1 MSEFLKTFD
10 KLNDAQLRSSVKLL
24 GKLLGNIIKSH
35 AGDKV
40 YIAVEKLRKGFINLR
55 KDNNQIKHDQLI
67 RYIGKLDPIT
77 LKNVIR
83 SFSKYFALV
92 NVAEEAYQHINRTD
106 RLKSGFDSW
115 EGSFDQTLREC
126 KASDMDDTELESLI
140 NSLRYIPVFT
150 AHPTEA
156 KRRSKLE
163 AMRRIFNTILELQ
176 SYKGQSIKREELI
189 DELQAEILILWRTDE
204 VRLRKPTVLDE
215 VENGLYYFRTS
226 LFRAIPEVYRDLEK
240 AIKRVYHTD
249 DIKVPSFIRFG
260 SWIGGDR
267 DGNPFVTPDITREAV
282 YMHAETALHEYMR
295 RAQKL
300 STLLTHS
307 SGLTTPSD
315 EFLSSSK
322 DDDKY
327 FQGAFED
334 TTQDFAKEPYRRK
347 LKIIRYRLKERLNVI
362 KQLKNK
368 NNIKSPHAYNS
379 EKELLNDLYLIK
391 DSLISDNDNILN
403 DFGLNDFIRL
413 VETFGF
419 YLVNLDIREESTNHT
434 NAISEILKNHDNK
447 EYDQLNES
455 SRISSLENVIK
466 SDLTLDDIYTSLSD
480 ETKKVLDV
488 FTVMKELRNE
498 VSEHAFGNYVISMTH
513 HASHVFEVLALAKL
527 CGLISFKDGKLSSSI
542 QVTPLFETIDDLTR
556 IEEILEDL
564 FSNDTYTNLIG
575 TYKNS
580 KLQEVMLGYSD
591 SCKDGGILSSS
602 WSLYKAQQ
610 QVLDI
615 SKKYQIEC
623 RLFHGRGGTVGRG
636 GGPTHNA
643 ILAQPNKTVRGMI
656 KITEQGEVLSYKYAV
671 PQSASYELELA
682 ISGLIKASKHL
693 VIDDTVCT
701 NNFEE
706 IMSEMSLVGEKKYR
720 DLTDDKE
727 GIMDYFYEATPVQE
741 LAELNIGSR
750 PSHRKKTQRSKYSI
764 RAIPWVFGWS
774 LSRHTLPAWYGLGSA
789 LNKMVTSDQSSMDK
803 LKMMYS
809 EWPFFRVLLDNIQMA
824 LAKSD
829 LGIARDYSLLVK
841 DRNAANQ
848 IIDDIEKEY
857 ESTVQTLL
865 RIVGSDQL
873 LSDNTKLSLSLS
885 RRQPYLDPLNY
896 IQVMLLKAHR
906 EIPDEDTVN
915 LDPLLRTIHAIA
927 TGMKNT
933 G

>member
-40 YIAVEKLRKGFINLR
+40 YVAVEKLRKGFINLR

-67 RYIGKLDPIT
+67 RYIGRLDPIT

-126 KASDMDDTELESLI
+126 KASEMDDTQLESLI

-249 DIKVPSFIRFG
+249 NVKVPSFIRFG

-347 LKIIRYRLKERLNVI
+347 LKIIRYRLKERLNGI
-362 KQLKNK
+362 RQLKNK
-368 NNIKSPHAYNS
+368 DNINCPHAYNS
-379 EKELLNDLYLIK
+379 EKELLSDLYLIK

-419 YLVNLDIREESTNHT
+419 YLVNLDIREESTNHS
-434 NAISEILKNHDNK
+434 NAISEILKNYNNTD
-447 EYDQLNES
+447 YDQLDES

-466 SDLTLDDIYTSLSD
+466 SELTLDDIYPSLSD

-527 CGLISFKDGKLSSSI
+527 CGLISLKEGKLTASI

-564 FSNDTYTNLIG
+564 FSNDTYTNLLG
-575 TYKNS
+575 SYRNS

-706 IMSEMSLVGEKKYR
+706 IMSEMSIVGEKKYR

-789 LNKMVTSDQSSMDK
+789 LNQMVASDQSSMDK
-803 LKMMYS
+803 LKTMYS

-829 LGIARDYSLLVK
+829 LGIARDYSMLVK

-848 IIDDIEKEY
+848 IIDDIEKEF

>member
-67 RYIGKLDPIT
+67 RYIGKLDPTT

-126 KASDMDDTELESLI
+126 KSSEMDDAQLESLI
-140 NSLRYIPVFT
+140 DSLRYIPVFT

-204 VRLRKPTVLDE
+204 VRLKKPTVLDE

-226 LFRAIPEVYRDLEK
+226 LFKAIPEVYRDLEK
-240 AIKRVYHTD
+240 AVKRVYHTD
-249 DIKVPSFIRFG
+249 NIKIPSFIRFG

-282 YMHAETALHEYMR
+282 YMHAETALHEYIR

-307 SGLTTPSD
+307 SGLTKPSE

-322 DDDKY
+322 NDDQY
-327 FQGAFED
+327 CEEAFKD

-347 LKIIRYRLKERLNVI
+347 LKIVRYRLKERLKAI
-362 KQLKNK
+362 KHLKNK
-368 NNIKSPHAYNS
+368 TNIKTPHAYNS
-379 EKELLNDLYLIK
+379 EQDLLNDLYLIK

-434 NAISEILKNHDNK
+434 NAISEILNNHENLDYEN
-447 EYDQLNES
+447 LNEA
-455 SRISSLENVIK
+455 SRIASLESFIK
-466 SDLTLDDIYTSLSD
+466 SDIVYDDIYPSLSD
-480 ETKKVLDV
+480 ESKKVLDV
-488 FTVMKELRNE
+488 FTVMKQLSNE
-498 VSEHAFGNYVISMTH
+498 ISSQAFGNYIISMTH
-513 HASHVFEVLALAKL
+513 HASHVFEVLALARI
-527 CGLISFKDGKLSSSI
+527 CGLVTNSEGYIKSSI
-542 QVTPLFETIDDLTR
+542 QITPLFETIDDLTR
-556 IEEILEDL
+556 IEEILQDL
-564 FSNDTYTNLIG
+564 FSNETYTGLLGN
-575 TYKNS
+575 YKNR

-706 IMSEMSLVGEKKYR
+706 SMSNMAIVGEKKYR

-727 GIMDYFYEATPVQE
+727 GVMDYFYEATPVQE

-774 LSRHTLPAWYGLGSA
+774 LSRHTLPAWYGLGTA
-789 LNKMVTSDQSSMDK
+789 LNEMISSDQSNMEK
-803 LKMMYS
+803 LKTMYQ

-829 LGIARDYSLLVK
+829 LGIARDYSLLAS
-841 DRNAANQ
+841 DRASASE
-848 IIDDIEKEY
+848 IINDIEE
-857 ESTVQTLL
+857 EFDSTVQTLL
-865 RIVGSDQL
+865 KIVESDQL

-906 EIPDEDTVN
+906 AIPGEDTVN

-927 TGMKNT
+927 TGMRNT

>member
-35 AGDKV
+35 AGDDV

-55 KDNNQIKHDQLI
+55 KSNNPIKHDQLI
-67 RYIGKLDPIT
+67 RYIKRLDPTT
-77 LKNVIR
+77 LTNVIR

-106 RLKSGFDSW
+106 RLKSGFESW

-126 KASDMDDTELESLI
+126 KTADIDAHQLESLI
-140 NSLRYIPVFT
+140 NSLHYIPVFT

-226 LFRAIPEVYRDLEK
+226 LFKAIPEVYRDLEK

-249 DIKVPSFIRFG
+249 QIKVPSFIRFG

-282 YMHAETALHEYMR
+282 YMHAETALHEYIR

-315 EFLSSSK
+315 DFLSSSTT
-322 DDDKY
+322 DEQY
-327 FQGAFED
+327 IEEAFKD

-347 LKIIRYRLKERLNVI
+347 LKIIRYRLKQRLKVI
-362 KQLKNK
+362 QKLKNK
-368 NNIKSPHAYNS
+368 TNNEVKHAYQS
-379 EKELLNDLYLIK
+379 EQELLSDLYLIK
-391 DSLISDNDNILN
+391 ESLISDNDNILN

-419 YLVNLDIREESTNHT
+419 YLVNLDIREESTNHSNT
-434 NAISEILKNHDNK
+434 IQEILKIYKNIDYSN
-447 EYDQLNES
+447 LNEAS
-455 SRISSLENVIK
+455 KISSLEELIK
-466 SDLTLDDIYTSLSD
+466 SKFILNEHYSSLSD
-480 ETKKVLDV
+480 DSRKVLDV
-488 FTVMKELRNE
+488 FTVMKELSSE
-498 VSEHAFGNYVISMTH
+498 VSSHAFGNYIISMTH

-527 CGLISFKDGKLSSSI
+527 CGLVSGDGEKLVSKI
-542 QVTPLFETIDDLTR
+542 QITPLFETIDDLTR

-564 FSNDTYTNLIG
+564 FSNETYNSLIG
-575 TYKNS
+575 HYKNN

-636 GGPTHNA
+636 GGPTYNA

-682 ISGLIKASKHL
+682 VSGLIKASQHL
-693 VIDDTVCT
+693 VAGDSVCT

-706 IMSEMSLVGEKKYR
+706 IMSQMSVTGEKKYR

-774 LSRHTLPAWYGLGSA
+774 LSRHTLPAWYGLGTA
-789 LNKMVTSDQSSMDK
+789 LNKMVKDSDENIDK
-803 LKMMYS
+803 LKSMYS

-829 LGIARDYSLLVK
+829 LGIARDYSMLVHNK
-841 DRNAANQ
+841 NAAKD
-848 IIDDIEKEY
+848 IINDIETEFY
-857 ESTVQTLL
+857 STVSTLL
-865 RIVGSDQL
+865 KIVDSEEL
-873 LSDNTKLSLSLS
+873 LTENIKLSLSLS

-906 EIPDEDTVN
+906 EIPDEDNVN

-927 TGMKNT
+927 TGMRNT

>member
-126 KASDMDDTELESLI
+126 KASEMDDTQLESLI

-249 DIKVPSFIRFG
+249 NVKVPSFIRFG

-307 SGLTTPSD
+307 SGLTTPSK

-347 LKIIRYRLKERLNVI
+347 LKIIRYRLKERLNAI

-368 NNIKSPHAYNS
+368 TNIETPHAYNS
-379 EKELLNDLYLIK
+379 EKELLSDLYLIK

-434 NAISEILKNHDNK
+434 NTISEILKNHNSED
-447 EYDQLNES
+447 YDQLDES
-455 SRISSLENVIK
+455 SRISTLENFIK
-466 SDLTLDDIYTSLSD
+466 SDLTLDDIYEPLSD
-480 ETKKVLDV
+480 ESKKVLDV
-488 FTVMKELRNE
+488 FTVMRELRNE

-513 HASHVFEVLALAKL
+513 HASHVFEVLALAKI
-527 CGLISFKDGKLSSSI
+527 CGLVSLEEGKLKASI

-564 FSNDTYTNLIG
+564 FSNSTYTNLIG
-575 TYKNS
+575 SYKDS

-610 QVLDI
+610 QVLGI

-682 ISGLIKASKHL
+682 ISGLIKASAHL

-789 LNKMVTSDQSSMDK
+789 LNTMVASDESNMDK
-803 LKMMYS
+803 LKTMYS
-809 EWPFFRVLLDNIQMA
+809 DWPFFRVLLDNIQMA

>member
-67 RYIGKLDPIT
+67 RYIGRLDPIT

-126 KASDMDDTELESLI
+126 KASEMDDTQLESLI

-249 DIKVPSFIRFG
+249 NVKVPSFIRFG

-347 LKIIRYRLKERLNVI
+347 LKIIRYRLKERLNGI
-362 KQLKNK
+362 RQLKNK
-368 NNIKSPHAYNS
+368 DNINCPHAYNS
-379 EKELLNDLYLIK
+379 EKELLSDLYLIK

-419 YLVNLDIREESTNHT
+419 YLVNLDIREESTNHS
-434 NAISEILKNHDNK
+434 NAISEILKNHNNTD
-447 EYDQLNES
+447 YDQLDES

-466 SDLTLDDIYTSLSD
+466 SKLTLDDIYPSLSD

-527 CGLISFKDGKLSSSI
+527 CGLISLKEGKLTASI

-564 FSNDTYTNLIG
+564 FSNDTYTNLLG
-575 TYKNS
+575 SYRNS

-706 IMSEMSLVGEKKYR
+706 IMSEMSIVGEKKYR

-789 LNKMVTSDQSSMDK
+789 LNQMVASDQSSMDK
-803 LKMMYS
+803 LKTMYS

-829 LGIARDYSLLVK
+829 LGIARDYSMLVK

-848 IIDDIEKEY
+848 IIDDIEKEF

>member
-10 KLNDAQLRSSVKLL
+10 KLNDAQLRSAVKTL
-24 GKLLGNIIKSH
+24 GKLLGNIIKTH
-35 AGDKV
+35 AGHDV
-40 YIAVEKLRKGFINLR
+40 YVAVEKLRKGFINLR
-55 KDNNQIKHDQLI
+55 KDNNQHKHDQLI
-67 RYIGKLDPIT
+67 RYIEKLDSKT

-92 NVAEEAYQHINRTD
+92 NVAEEAYQHISRTD

-115 EGSFDQTLREC
+115 EGSFDQTLRDC
-126 KASDMDDTELESLI
+126 NASNIDDSKLQELIDSLH
-140 NSLRYIPVFT
+140 YAPVFT

-176 SYKGQSIKREELI
+176 RYKGQSIKREELI
-189 DELQAEILILWRTDE
+189 EELQAEILILWRTDE
-204 VRLRKPTVLDE
+204 VRLKKPTVIDE

-226 LFRAIPEVYRDLEK
+226 LFKSIPEVYKDMEK

-249 DIKVPSFIRFG
+249 NIKVPSFIKFG

-282 YMHAETALHEYMR
+282 YMHAETAIHEYMR
-295 RAQKL
+295 RAQNL
-300 STLLTHS
+300 STILTHS
-307 SGLTTPSD
+307 LELTRPSNQFLESSKSD
-315 EFLSSSK
+315 EIYLAN
-322 DDDKY
+322 
-327 FQGAFED
+327 AFKN

-347 LKIIRYRLKERLNVI
+347 FKIIRYRLDRRLKVI
-362 KQLKNK
+362 NQLKN
-368 NNIKSPHAYNS
+368 NNQPEAEHAYQS
-379 EKELLNDLYLIK
+379 EQELLNDLYVIR
-391 DSLISDNDNILN
+391 DSLISDNDLILS

-419 YLVNLDIREESTNHT
+419 HLVNLDIREESTNHT
-434 NAISEILKNHDNK
+434 NAISDV
-447 EYDQLNES
+447 LNVSSQIDYASMDEK
-455 SRISSLENVIK
+455 SRINELEKFIK
-466 SDLTLDDIYTSLSD
+466 SDINLDQVYDKINEAS
-480 ETKKVLDV
+480 KKVIDV
-488 FTVMKELRNE
+488 FTVMTRLRNE
-498 VSEHAFGNYVISMTH
+498 ISINAFGNYVISMTH

-527 CGLISFKDGKLSSSI
+527 CGLVNNVNGKLESSI

-564 FSNDTYTNLIG
+564 FSNDTYNSLIG
-575 TYKNS
+575 HYKDT

-602 WSLYKAQQ
+602 WSLYKAQL

-615 SKKYQIEC
+615 SKKYKIEC

-643 ILAQPNKTVRGMI
+643 ILAQPNGTVRGMI
-656 KITEQGEVLSYKYAV
+656 KITEQGEVLSYKYGL

-682 ISGLIKASKHL
+682 LSGLMKASKHL
-693 VIDDTVCT
+693 VVDEEIPI
-701 NNFEE
+701 NNFEDM
-706 IMSEMSLVGEKKYR
+706 MSNMSLMGERKYR
-720 DLTDDKE
+720 DLTDDKP

-750 PSHRKKTQRSKYSI
+750 PSHRKQTNRSKYSI

-774 LSRHTLPAWYGLGSA
+774 LSRHTLPAWYGLGTA
-789 LNKMVTSDQSSMDK
+789 LNKIVSENPSNMNNLKSM
-803 LKMMYS
+803 YT
-809 EWPFFRVLLDNIQMA
+809 EWPFFSVLLDNIQMA
-824 LAKSD
+824 LSKSD
-829 LGIARDYSLLVK
+829 IGIAKDYAQLVQNKEAAK
-841 DRNAANQ
+841 D
-848 IIDDIEKEY
+848 IITDIETEY
-857 ESTVQTLL
+857 NATVTTLL
-865 RIVGSDQL
+865 EIVGSDEL
-873 LSDNTKLSLSLS
+873 LAENTKLSLSLK

-896 IQVMLLKAHR
+896 IQVMLLQKHR
-906 EIPDEDTVN
+906 KISGEDTVN
-915 LDPLLRTIHAIA
+915 FDPLLRTIHAIA
-927 TGMKNT
+927 IGMKNT

>member
-40 YIAVEKLRKGFINLR
+40 YVAVEKLRKGFINLR

-126 KASDMDDTELESLI
+126 KASEMDDTQLESLI

-249 DIKVPSFIRFG
+249 NVKVPSFIRFG

-267 DGNPFVTPDITREAV
+267 DGNPFVTADITREAV

-347 LKIIRYRLKERLNVI
+347 LKIVRYRLKERLNAI

-368 NNIKSPHAYNS
+368 DNINSPHAYNS

-434 NAISEILKNHDNK
+434 NAISEILKNHDDTN
-447 EYDQLNES
+447 YDQLDES

-466 SDLTLDDIYTSLSD
+466 SDLTLDDIYSPLSD

-498 VSEHAFGNYVISMTH
+498 VSKNAFGNYVISMTH

-527 CGLISFKDGKLSSSI
+527 CGLISLEEGKLTASI

-564 FSNDTYTNLIG
+564 FSNDTYINLIG
-575 TYKNS
+575 SYKDS

-615 SKKYQIEC
+615 SKKYHIEC

-706 IMSEMSLVGEKKYR
+706 IMSQMSIVGEKKYR

-789 LNKMVTSDQSSMDK
+789 LNKMVSGDQSSMNK
-803 LKMMYS
+803 LKTMYT

-841 DRNAANQ
+841 DRNSAVA
-848 IIDDIEKEY
+848 IIDDIEKEF

-906 EIPDEDTVN
+906 EIPDEDTIN

>member
-126 KASDMDDTELESLI
+126 KASEMDDTQLESLI

-249 DIKVPSFIRFG
+249 NVKVPSFIRFG

-347 LKIIRYRLKERLNVI
+347 LKIIRYRLKERLNAI

-368 NNIKSPHAYNS
+368 DNINSPHAYNS

-434 NAISEILKNHDNK
+434 NAISEILKNHNNTD
-447 EYDQLNES
+447 YDQLDES

-466 SDLTLDDIYTSLSD
+466 SDLALNDIYPPLSD

-527 CGLISFKDGKLSSSI
+527 CGLISMKEGKLTASI

-575 TYKNS
+575 SYKNS

-706 IMSEMSLVGEKKYR
+706 IMSEMSIVGEKKYR

-789 LNKMVTSDQSSMDK
+789 LNQMVASDQSSMDK
-803 LKMMYS
+803 LKTMYS

-848 IIDDIEKEY
+848 IIDDIEKEF

>member
-24 GKLLGNIIKSH
+24 GKLLGNIIKTH
-35 AGDKV
+35 AGPEV
-40 YIAVEKLRKGFINLR
+40 YVAVEKLRKGFINLR
-55 KDNNQIKHDQLI
+55 KDNSQNKHDQLI
-67 RYIGKLDPIT
+67 RYIERLKPKT

-92 NVAEEAYQHINRTD
+92 NVAEEAHQHLNRTD
-106 RLKSGFDSW
+106 RLAHGFESW
-115 EGSFDQTLREC
+115 EGSFDQTLRDC
-126 KASDMDDTELESLI
+126 KASEIDNDSLQTLI
-140 NSLRYIPVFT
+140 DSFHYAPVFT

-163 AMRRIFNTILELQ
+163 AMRRIFNTILQLR

-189 DELQAEILILWRTDE
+189 EELQAEILILWRTDE
-204 VRLRKPTVLDE
+204 VRLRKPTVIDE

-226 LFRAIPEVYRDLEK
+226 LFKAIPEVYRDLEK

-267 DGNPFVTPDITREAV
+267 DGNPFVTPEITSEAV
-282 YMHAETALHEYMR
+282 YMHAETAIHEYMR

-300 STLLTHS
+300 STLITHS
-307 SGLTTPSD
+307 SELTNPSEEFTESCKND
-315 EFLSSSK
+315 E
-322 DDDKY
+322 KY
-327 FQGAFED
+327 LHEAFKD

-347 LKIIRYRLKERLNVI
+347 FKLIRYRLNQR
-362 KQLKNK
+362 LKNIINLKK
-368 NNIKSPHAYNS
+368 NKDTYVEHAYNS
-379 EKELLNDLYLIK
+379 EDELLKDLYLIK
-391 DSLISDNDNILN
+391 NSLLSDNDGILS
-403 DFGLNDFIRL
+403 DYGLNDFIRL

-419 YLVNLDIREESTNHT
+419 YLVNLDIREESTNHSNT
-434 NAISEILKNHDNK
+434 ISEILKQSQGVDYMSMDEK
-447 EYDQLNES
+447 LK
-455 SRISSLENVIK
+455 ISILEKFIQ
-466 SDLTLDDIYTSLSD
+466 SDTSKDDVYEKISD
-480 ETKKVLDV
+480 ASKKVLDV
-488 FTVMKELRNE
+488 FSVMRRLREE
-498 VSEHAFGNYVISMTH
+498 VSVNAFGNYVISMTH

-527 CGLISFKDGKLSSSI
+527 CGLVFKKDNKLISTI

-564 FSNDTYTNLIG
+564 FSNETYMGLISD
-575 TYKNS
+575 YKDS

-610 QVLDI
+610 QVLEI
-615 SKKYQIEC
+615 SKKYKIEC
-623 RLFHGRGGTVGRG
+623 QLFHGRGGTVGRG

-643 ILAQPNKTVRGMI
+643 ILAQPNETVRGMI

-693 VIDDTVCT
+693 VVDDTVCR
-701 NNFEE
+701 NNFEVL
-706 IMSEMSLVGEKKYR
+706 MSEMSKSGEKKYR
-720 DLTDDKE
+720 DLTDDKP

-774 LSRHTLPAWYGLGSA
+774 LSRHTLPAWYGLGTA
-789 LNKMVTSDQSSMDK
+789 LNNIMSQDPNNIAK
-803 LKMMYS
+803 LKSMYS

-829 LGIARDYSLLVK
+829 LGIARDYSQLVENK
-841 DRNAANQ
+841 NTAGE
-848 IIDDIEKEY
+848 IIDDIEKEFKDTV
-857 ESTVQTLL
+857 STVLE
-865 RIVGSDQL
+865 IVGSNEL
-873 LSDNTKLSLSLS
+873 LSENTKLSLSLS

-906 EIPDEDTVN
+906 KVSGEDTVN
-915 LDPLLRTIHAIA
+915 FDPLLRTIHAIA
-927 TGMKNT
+927 IGMRNT

>member
-848 IIDDIEKEY
+848 IIDDIEKEF

>member
-126 KASDMDDTELESLI
+126 KASEMDDTQLESLI

-249 DIKVPSFIRFG
+249 NVKVPSFIRFG

-307 SGLTTPSD
+307 SGLTTPSK

-347 LKIIRYRLKERLNVI
+347 LKIIRYRLKERLNAI
-362 KQLKNK
+362 KHLKNK
-368 NNIKSPHAYNS
+368 TNIETPHAYNS
-379 EKELLNDLYLIK
+379 EKELLSDLYLIK

-434 NAISEILKNHDNK
+434 NTISEILKNHNSED
-447 EYDQLNES
+447 YDQLDES
-455 SRISSLENVIK
+455 SRISTLENFIK
-466 SDLTLDDIYTSLSD
+466 SDLTLDDIYEPLSD
-480 ETKKVLDV
+480 ESKKVLDV
-488 FTVMKELRNE
+488 FTVMRELRNE

-513 HASHVFEVLALAKL
+513 HASHVFEVLALAKI
-527 CGLISFKDGKLSSSI
+527 CGLVSLEEGELKASI

-564 FSNDTYTNLIG
+564 FSNSTYTNLIG
-575 TYKNS
+575 SYKDS

-610 QVLDI
+610 QVLGI

-682 ISGLIKASKHL
+682 ISGLIKASTHL

-789 LNKMVTSDQSSMDK
+789 LNTMVASDQSNMDK
-803 LKMMYS
+803 LKTMYS
-809 EWPFFRVLLDNIQMA
+809 DWPFFRVLLDNIQMA

-848 IIDDIEKEY
+848 IIDDIEKEF

-865 RIVGSDQL
+865 RIVDSDQL

>member
-67 RYIGKLDPIT
+67 RYISKLDPIT

-126 KASDMDDTELESLI
+126 KASDMDDTQLESLI

-249 DIKVPSFIRFG
+249 NVKVPSFIRFG

-267 DGNPFVTPDITREAV
+267 DGNPFVTADITREAV

-307 SGLTTPSD
+307 SGLTTPSN

-322 DDDKY
+322 EDDQY

-347 LKIIRYRLKERLNVI
+347 LKIIRYRLKERLNAI
-362 KQLKNK
+362 KQLKN
-368 NNIKSPHAYNS
+368 NTNIKTPHAYNS

-434 NAISEILKNHDNK
+434 NAISEIFKNHNNI
-447 EYDQLNES
+447 EYDQLDES
-455 SRISSLENVIK
+455 SRIASLEKIIK
-466 SDLTLDDIYTSLSD
+466 SDLTLDDIYSPLSD

-527 CGLISFKDGKLSSSI
+527 CGLISLKEGKLAASI

-564 FSNDTYTNLIG
+564 FSNDTYINLIG
-575 TYKNS
+575 SYKNK

-706 IMSEMSLVGEKKYR
+706 VMSEMSIVGEKKYR

-789 LNKMVTSDQSSMDK
+789 LNKMVASDQSSMGK
-803 LKMMYS
+803 LKEMYS

-848 IIDDIEKEY
+848 IIDDIEKEF

-865 RIVGSDQL
+865 KIVDADQL